1 MSSQTRINLDE
12 KSPEELRRMLDS
24 VKTNPTM
31 AFKEKLYWVNEIN
44 AHLNGKTLDIV
55 KAKQIAR
62 EIEEGMA
69 DIEDMGN

>member
-1 MSSQTRINLDE
+1 
-12 KSPEELRRMLDS
+12 
-24 VKTNPTM
+24 
-31 AFKEKLYWVNEIN
+31 
-44 AHLNGKTLDIV
+44 LNGKTLDIA

>member
-1 MSSQTRINLDE
+1 MSSQIRINLDE
-12 KSPEELRRMLDS
+12 KSPEELKRLLDS

-31 AFKEKLYWVNEIN
+31 AFKEKQYWVNEIN
-44 AHLNGKTLDIV
+44 AHLNGKTLDIA

-69 DIEDMGN
+69 DLDDMGN